1 MRLYQNLKSLLES
14 SGVNQSTL
22 AKSIGM
28 SPAVISHYLK
38 GTYKGDVA
46 GLETRI
52 REFLSLQHDRKT
64 ALEPMAGHI
73 VETKAYKEIYCL
85 LKNTVRDCEMTLI
98 VGDSGIGK
106 TTSLREYHRRH
117 PTSIHIEADHGYT
130 ARALFVEICEKLG
143 LDVRG
148 TLHDLLTRVV
158 GRLEGSGRLIIIDEA
173 EHLPY
178 RALELIRRVHD
189 KAEVGVALVGMPR
202 LKSNLQGDPNHYA
215 QLYSRIGSFRK
226 INVLSDSDVQSLVLA
241 RMGSV
246 GDDVIAALRK
256 ACRANART
264 LVKIMR
270 WCKELSKLNDNCA
283 ITPEVVTAAAELV
296 VIA

>member
-1 MRLYQNLKSLLES
+1 MRLYQNLKSILES
-14 SGVNQSTL
+14 SGVTQSGL
-22 AKSIGM
+22 AKAIGI
-28 SPAVISHYLK
+28 SPSAVSAYMK
-38 GTYKGDVA
+38 DTYKGDVA
-46 GLETRI
+46 GLEARI
-52 REFLSLQHDRKT
+52 KEFLALQRERES
-64 ALEPMAGHI
+64 ALEPMVGRI
-73 VETKAYKEIYCL
+73 VETKAYKEIYAL

-130 ARALFVEICEKLG
+130 ARAPFVEICEKLG

-148 TLHDLLTRVV
+148 NLHDLLTRVV
-158 GRLEGSGRLIIIDEA
+158 ARLQGSGRLIIIDEA

-226 INVLSDSDVQSLVLA
+226 INVLSESDVRGLVTA
-241 RMGSV
+241 RMGAV
-246 GDDVIAALRK
+246 GEDVVAALRK

-270 WCKELSKLNDNCA
+270 WCLELSRLNDGCA
-283 ITPEVVTAAAELV
+283 ITPDVVESAADLV